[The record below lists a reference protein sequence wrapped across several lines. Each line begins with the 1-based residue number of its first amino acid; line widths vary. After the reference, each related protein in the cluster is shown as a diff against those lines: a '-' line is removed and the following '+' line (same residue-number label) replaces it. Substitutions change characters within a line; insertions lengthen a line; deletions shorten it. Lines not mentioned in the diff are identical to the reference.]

1 MELLRPLAHFLIDP
15 LIHFWLVLLLG
26 LLLRRKKAGR
36 YLLIYAGLWFFL
48 ISASPLPSWLAAQ
61 RESRYPVLLS
71 VPDSLRSKGDVHI
84 LVLGGGHSNAQ
95 GLPPNDQLSG
105 AALARLAEGIRLYR
119 QWPGSQLV
127 CSGYSSSGRT
137 AQAEVLAQAAVLLG
151 VSPADTLM
159 VKTPA
164 HTEAEAIDYAARFGA
179 AHPLLRLSV

>member
-71 VPDSLRSKGDVHI
+71 VPDS
-84 LVLGGGHSNAQ
+84 
-95 GLPPNDQLSG
+95 
-105 AALARLAEGIRLYR
+105 
-119 QWPGSQLV
+119 QLV